1 MDFTKLAPPGGPPS
15 RRASYRD
22 RPGSTRSIN
31 RSPSM
36 KQAAGSS
43 KVIERNNSVRKSI
56 KKPSPSQSIS
66 STTGLLGT
74 SSGVSRSNS
83 QRIKNS
89 HPTDLNTASF
99 TRSNTTKED
108 FRGRAASFKT
118 RKLPTVLVQLT
129 DEKNNSSSFL
139 LLGPNAESN
148 TKTRYIMIW
157 YLSLYLFIYI
167 LVNLGTQMS
176 LKFSCLLAAL
186 QMEETS
192 CLWCIPQQQLIHI
205 EIMLKF

>member
-1 MDFTKLAPPGGPPS
+1 MAWTSIS

-74 SSGVSRSNS
+74 SGVSRSNS
-83 QRIKNS
+83 QRIKSS
-89 HPTDLNTASF
+89 HHSDMNF

-118 RKLPTVLVQLT
+118 RNLPTVLVQLT
-129 DEKNNSSSFL
+129 DDKNNSSSL
-139 LLGPNAESN
+139 LILGPNPDSN
-148 TKTRYIMIW
+148 TKTRYILIC
-157 YLSLYLFIYI
+157 SLNF
-167 LVNLGTQMS
+167 NFT
-176 LKFSCLLAAL
+176 
-186 QMEETS
+186 
-192 CLWCIPQQQLIHI
+192 
-205 EIMLKF
+205 